1 VHSQDLQ
8 KSRESKLRC
17 LAHRGY
23 PSSVACSAQNLCL
36 SLFNE
41 ESTSPHK
48 PSRRTDCPFFAKLET
63 QVEIR
68 TIDQLICRVMEE
80 LLNND
85 ARMSESACAD
95 LEHHDIYVICKML
108 LLCACMLAFKA
119 QRVKRPQ
126 TRCYNPGTVC
136 LTKVCCV
143 CCLVGSVQWLLVMV
157 TILLVQEFLQVI
169 CVSDAVLASD
179 PAYKSIA

>member
-1 VHSQDLQ
+1 MHNQDLQ

-85 ARMSESACAD
+85 ARMSESAFAD
-95 LEHHDIYVICKML
+95 LEHHDICHLQNATFMCVHACLQGTAGKETTNEML
-108 LLCACMLAFKA
+108 QSRNCVLNQGMLCVLLSWFCAVAFSYGNNSA
-119 QRVKRPQ
+119 C
-126 TRCYNPGTVC
+126 TRISSSHLC
-136 LTKVCCV
+136 L
-143 CCLVGSVQWLLVMV
+143 
-157 TILLVQEFLQVI
+157 
-169 CVSDAVLASD
+169 
-179 PAYKSIA
+179 